1 VYYKDGI
8 VNISIGDAMNDISI
22 TVEDGEVKKGQC
34 KVVFRDSEGKLIG
47 VPLRGVDKATAEAAK
62 QSLGFAFEYG
72 AKHATE
78 FVSRQVNR
86 LWWSVK

>member
-1 VYYKDGI
+1 MSV
-8 VNISIGDAMNDISI
+8 ISI
-22 TVEDGEVKKGQC
+22 TVEDDEIKKGQC

-72 AKHATE
+72 AKHAGE
-78 FVSRQVNR
+78 AVARQVNR
-86 LWWSVK
+86 LWWSVE